1 VFTQEFNRLREMVEA
16 DQEEPVAKLLLLLT
30 GKFASVM
37 KWMTRLMPIAFEF
50 YALAGRDK
58 EVRQFLQDYF
68 QAYRSELACLIQR
81 GVERGEFHA
90 VDAQAT
96 AITLAALYEGLALLY
111 FVDAQAFQWA
121 EQAEAAVQLLLAG
134 LQQ

>member
-1 VFTQEFNRLREMVEA
+1 L
-16 DQEEPVAKLLLLLT
+16 VAKLLLLLT
-30 GKFASVM
+30 RQFASVM
-37 KWMTRLMPIAFEF
+37 KWMTRLTPIAFEF
-50 YALAGRDK
+50 YALAGCDK
-58 EVRQFLQDYF
+58 EVRHFLQDYF
-68 QAYRSELACLIQR
+68 QAYRSELARLIQR
-81 GVERGEFHA
+81 GVERGEFQA
-90 VDAQAT
+90 VDVQAT